1 MKNQREHREEI
12 AAYITMVLVGIVS
25 LVLIGVTIQTIFNLF

>member
-1 MKNQREHREEI
+1 MRSKEEI

-25 LVLIGVTIQTIFNLF
+25 LVLIGVTIQTIFDIL